1 MLSRMRLHDPVYKR
15 DRCWY
20 CLQEGRINDTWCEYN
35 GKTGEP
41 QCRGCKIVR
50 FYERLLY
57 PPLKY
62 LRLDWG
68 REILRDLYGT
78 VQPEDGR
85 RVYDRAYISM
95 AKKNAK
101 SSWAAGLPLY
111 HLLCENEPRAEAYGA
126 AASKEQ
132 ATTIF
137 RHACEYIKGN
147 PVLNEKLRI
156 LPGTKRILRRDGSG
170 FYSVLSADGDMQDG
184 FEPSLIIFDELH
196 RWKTARA
203 KTLYDVLTK
212 GTISRKEALAIEVT
226 TVGEENT
233 APVWQQEHELAEKV
247 ISGAIPGGRFYCRI
261 WQADQKRL
269 ESEPDYWKSR
279 EARIA
284 ANPSHEDRGGFLK
297 DAKIREELKK
307 ALINPNEK
315 PGYLRYNLNLMIS
328 SIETRAIDMER
339 WQEGGGGE
347 DLRTWP
353 IYDVDLLIRK
363 WGLLNMPCWA
373 GVDMSWTTDL
383 SALSLLFPPGAD
395 NEPWS
400 ILLFFWL
407 PEHNLAEL
415 EHSCKVPLRDWN
427 RRGFIEAEPGSRC
440 VRTESVLAKI
450 RWAEEMFELREI
462 CFDPWNFKREGDKL
476 AEQGYAS
483 VEVPQQFRA
492 LTTPTKKLLE
502 IYQDRKL
509 RHGNNPV
516 MNWHAGCLALQG
528 DRKDNV
534 QGVKP
539 ERSKSANRIDGW
551 AATVNAMYRAP
562 VNEEMRPEV
571 RMLG

>member
-1 MLSRMRLHDPVYKR
+1 MHLHDPVYR
-15 DRCWY
+15 PDTCAY
-20 CLQEGRINDTWCEYN
+20 CGADTWCEYIRDR
-35 GKTGEP
+35 P
-41 QCRGCKIVR
+41 QCRACKIER

-57 PPLKY
+57 PPLGY

-78 VQPEDGR
+78 VQPEDGLR
-85 RVYDRAYISM
+85 AYDRAYISM

-137 RHACEYIKGN
+137 RHACEYVRGN

-233 APVWQQEHELAEKV
+233 APVWQQEHEFAEKV
-247 ISGAIPGGRFYCRI
+247 IAGAIPGGRFYCRI

-269 ESEPDYWKSR
+269 ENEPGYWKSR
-279 EARIA
+279 EARVA

-297 DAKIREELKK
+297 DAKIYEELKK
-307 ALINPNEK
+307 ALVNPNER
-315 PGYLRYNLNLMIS
+315 PGYLRYNLNLMVS
-328 SIETRAIDMER
+328 SIQERAIDIDR
-339 WQEGGGGE
+339 WQQCGGDV

-353 IYDVDLLIRK
+353 EYDVEYLIRK
-363 WGLLNMPCWA
+363 WALLDKPCWA
-373 GVDMSWTTDL
+373 GVDMAWTTDL
-383 SALSLLFPPGAD
+383 AAVSLLFPPLEDEGS
-395 NEPWS
+395 WS
-400 ILLFFWL
+400 VLLFFWL
-407 PEHNLAEL
+407 PEDNVPEIERA
-415 EHSCKVPLRDWN
+415 CKVPLRDWV
-427 RRGFIEAEPGSRC
+427 RRGFITAEKGSYIL
-440 VRTESVLAKI
+440 VKPLVDKI
-450 RWAEEMFELREI
+450 HWADEMFELREV
-462 CFDPWNFKREGDKL
+462 CFDNWRFEHSGGAELEAEG
-476 AEQGYAS
+476 Y
-483 VEVPQQFRA
+483 
-492 LTTPTKKLLE
+492 TTVRVKQRYDCLSGPTKKLLE
-502 IYQDRKL
+502 IYLARSL

-516 MNWHAGCLALQG
+516 LNWNASCVALQG
-528 DRKDNV
+528 DGKDNV
-534 QGVKP
+534 EPRKP
-539 ERSKSANRIDGW
+539 ERSKTASRIDGF
-551 AATVNAMYRAP
+551 AATVNAMYRAL
-562 VNEEMRPEV
+562 VNEEVRPGV
-571 RMLG
+571 RAIG